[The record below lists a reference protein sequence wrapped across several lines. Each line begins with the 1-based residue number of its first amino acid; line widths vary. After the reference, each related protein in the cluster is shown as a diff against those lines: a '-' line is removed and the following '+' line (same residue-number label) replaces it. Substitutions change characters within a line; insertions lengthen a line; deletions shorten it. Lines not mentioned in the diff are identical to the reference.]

1 MEEQSHEHSHHHR
14 HRRRQFNNRPAARY
28 GQGASIQQRPMARP
42 SQVYRAAPLSMRPA
56 PYHLALE
63 AVLPPE
69 RIEHIRS
76 TGRLVF
82 HCIGDTGG
90 VKSPEPQHI
99 VVMHMERDFDDPD
112 ATNHPAFF
120 YNLGDVVYYYGEAQ
134 QYYAQFYDPMSHYPA
149 PVFAIPGN
157 HDGETFKEEE
167 PTLSAFV
174 ENFLALEPHR
184 TKESGDATR
193 DAMTQPHVYW
203 TLEAPFATFVG
214 LYSNVPEGGVLEDEQ
229 VAWLEGELATAPF
242 DKALIVSVHH
252 PIYSAD
258 DHHSGSPY
266 IAEILDRAIQKSGRK
281 PDIVL
286 TAHVHNYQRFT
297 RVLDDY
303 EIPYIV
309 AGSGGYWHLHTVI
322 QEHGRPLE
330 TPVLIPDMG
339 VTLES
344 YSDDRHG
351 YMRFE
356 AAEGTLKGEYF
367 TVPRP
372 QESWSAPAV
381 LHDSFTIDLKQH
393 RLLR

>member
-1 MEEQSHEHSHHHR
+1 MEEQPREHSRHHR
-14 HRRRQFNNRPAARY
+14 HHRHFGNRPAVQI
-28 GQGASIQQRPMARP
+28 GQGTTVQHRPMARP
-42 SQVYRAAPLSMRPA
+42 TQVYRAAPLPVRAA
-56 PYHLALE
+56 PYHLALD
-63 AVLPPE
+63 AVLPPAQME
-69 RIEHIRS
+69 RIRAA
-76 TGRLVF
+76 GRLVF
-82 HCIGDTGG
+82 HCVGDTGG

-99 VVMHMERDFDDPD
+99 VVMHMERDFDDSDP
-112 ATNHPAFF
+112 TNHPAFF

-134 QYYAQFYDPMSHYPA
+134 QYYAQFYEPMSHYPA

-157 HDGETFKEEE
+157 HDGETFHEDE
-167 PTLSAFV
+167 PTLAAFV
-174 ENFLALEPHR
+174 ENFATLEPRR
-184 TKESGDATR
+184 TKESGDSLR
-193 DAMTQPHVYW
+193 DTMTQPHVYW
-203 TLEAPFATFVG
+203 TLVAPFATFVG
-214 LYSNVPEGGVLEDEQ
+214 LYSNVPEGGVVEDEQ
-229 VAWLEGELATAPF
+229 VAWFESEMAAAPP

-266 IAEILDRAIQKSGRK
+266 IAEILDRMIQKTGRK

-297 RVLDDY
+297 RVMDDH

-322 QEHGRPLE
+322 QAHGKPLE

-344 YSDDRHG
+344 YCDDRHG

-356 AAEGTLKGEYF
+356 ASRGLLKGEYF